1 MRTFRRLRRFI
12 QDRGLKTKLL
22 MIFFAFLLIPLVC
35 YAIYASARIGSVLES
50 QSIAA
55 AQKTFQESYA
65 AVVSQVEK
73 INHVIEILTHD
84 QLIYQMSSTD
94 PQDYPYIRQLEDAR
108 SLSLNFEHIK
118 SLSEVSR
125 ISLYVQNDYLYAN
138 DHQDVFP
145 FLRHTTE
152 NWYRQLFDNPAEKW
166 FTPADYA
173 DQSTEE
179 QAWFSCM
186 RMLYDPTASLHPL
199 SVLRVDLDAA
209 LLEEAIAQATT
220 TPNGMLLLLSNG
232 RVASFSSR
240 NPDETVAGAAAL
252 ALQETAQNEWLTVQL
267 GNEDYFVYSARLPS
281 CGWLLATA
289 LPHSD
294 IFRAS
299 RELRNELLL
308 AMLVLALGA
317 YAASYFVSNSLL
329 RRISQLARAMQEVE
343 NGHVNVQ
350 FPSDSRDEIGRLI
363 QHFNQMIGRLQ
374 LLMEE
379 KIAYG
384 LQIKNLELKALQ
396 AQINP
401 HFLYNSLD
409 MINCLAIQKGAPEI
423 TGLVAAL
430 ARFYKL
436 SLSRG
441 HERIPLKDE
450 FTHAQMYLKIQN
462 LRFENRIHAQWEL
475 EEDIQD
481 CPIIKIVLQPIIEN
495 AVIHGIFEKES
506 GEGRLLIKAW
516 RDENDIFISVQDD
529 GVGMTQAQVE
539 ANFSERQDEMDNPPG
554 GYGIRNIASRLR
566 LAYGFPF
573 GLCCKSERGVGTT
586 VTIHIPIEKGDKR

>member
-1 MRTFRRLRRFI
+1 MKAFKRVRQFI

-22 MIFFAFLLIPLVC
+22 MIFFVFLLIPLVC

-73 INHVIEILTHD
+73 VNHVIELLTHD

-108 SLSLNFEHIK
+108 SLCVTFEHLK
-118 SLSEVSR
+118 SLSGVSR
-125 ISLYVQNDYLYAN
+125 ISLYVKNDYLYAN

-145 FLRHTTE
+145 LLNHTADS
-152 NWYRQLFDNPAEKW
+152 WYQRLFSEPAEKW
-166 FTPADYA
+166 FTPKDYA
-173 DQSTEE
+173 DQPAEE
-179 QAWFSCM
+179 RAWFSCM

-209 LLEEAIAQATT
+209 LLEEAISQATT

-232 RVASFSSR
+232 RVASFSGR
-240 NPDETVAGAAAL
+240 NPDRTITEAAAM
-252 ALQETAQNEWLTVQL
+252 ALRETPQNEWLTIQL
-267 GNEDYFVYSARLPS
+267 DGGDCFVYSAMLPS
-281 CGWLLATA
+281 CGWTLTTV

-294 IFRAS
+294 IFQAS

-308 AMLVLALGA
+308 AMLLLAFGA
-317 YAASYFVSNSLL
+317 YAASYFVSNGLL
-329 RRISQLARAMQEVE
+329 RRISQLAHAMKEVE
-343 NGHVNVQ
+343 NGRVNVQ
-350 FPSDSRDEIGRLI
+350 FPSNSKDEIGRLI
-363 QHFNQMIGRLQ
+363 QHFNRMVGRLQ
-374 LLMEE
+374 SLMEE

-409 MINCLAIQKGAPEI
+409 TINCLAIQKDVPEI
-423 TGLVAAL
+423 TELVAAL

-441 HERIPLKDE
+441 RERIPLKDE

-475 EEDIQD
+475 QEDIQD
-481 CPIIKIVLQPIIEN
+481 CLILKIVLQPIIEN
-495 AVIHGIFEKES
+495 AVIHGIFEKAS
-506 GEGRLLIKAW
+506 GEGALFIKAW
-516 RDENDIFISVQDD
+516 QEDNDIFISVRDD
-529 GVGMTQAQVE
+529 GVGMAREQLE
-539 ANFSERQDEMDNPPG
+539 MNFSSQYDEMDNPPG
-554 GYGIRNIASRLR
+554 GYGIRNIASRLQ
-566 LAYGFPF
+566 LAYGSQY
-573 GLCCKSERGVGTT
+573 GLSCKSEQGVGTT
-586 VTIHIPIEKGDKR
+586 VTIHIPMEEEGGR